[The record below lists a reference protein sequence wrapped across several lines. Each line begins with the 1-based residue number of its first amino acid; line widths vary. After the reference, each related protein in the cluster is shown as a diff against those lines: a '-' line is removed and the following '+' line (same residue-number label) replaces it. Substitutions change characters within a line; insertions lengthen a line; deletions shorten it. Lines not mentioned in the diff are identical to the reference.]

1 MEKSLSCEEQQAKI
15 IEVRKMVG
23 STADQIPGY
32 FTDAAIL
39 RYLRTR
45 NWDTKKA
52 SKMVVETVKW
62 RLEYQP
68 EKIRLNDVAHQ
79 VEIGS
84 MYLANYLDKY
94 GRSILVIRPGPT
106 VRLYTSFPFS
116 NYATKLEKTWELDLF
131 VKTSHETDCL
141 NYFSVKSSIPVTAQ
155 VRFFVYGMENAIMNL
170 APGQHQVVWLIGYQR
185 WKASG
190 ISFAAI
196 RKTIHLLQLL
206 KPFVEARTYRQ
217 MKFVYSNDPE
227 SQKTMEIFN
236 KDKLE
241 RSFGG
246 NNPAEFNFKEYS
258 ERMKEDDRKMLDF
271 VKSGYSFI
279 PRQLSDLSLQH
290 SEHEVSASCQS
301 SEASHKDSSSTDEGL
316 PNLIV
321 VTK

>member
-15 IEVRKMVG
+15 IEVREVVG
-23 STADQIPGY
+23 STVDQIPGY

-39 RYLRTR
+39 RYLRAT

-68 EKIRLNDVAHQ
+68 EKIRSEDVAHEA
-79 VEIGS
+79 EIGS
-84 MYLANYLDKY
+84 MYRANYLDRY
-94 GRSILVIRPGPT
+94 GRSILVIRPGPM
-106 VRLYTSFPFS
+106 R
-116 NYATKLEKTWELDLF
+116 
-131 VKTSHETDCL
+131 
-141 NYFSVKSSIPVTAQ
+141 SITTAAQ
-155 VRFFVYGMENAIMNL
+155 VRFFVYGMENAIMNS

-190 ISFAAI
+190 ISLAVV
-196 RKTIHLLQLL
+196 RKIVHLLQVHYPERLGL
-206 KPFVEARTYRQ
+206 AVLYDPPKIFESFWKMFKPFLEARTYEQ

-227 SQKTMEIFN
+227 SHKTMEIFD

-246 NNPAEFNFKEYS
+246 NDPAEFNFKEHS
-258 ERMKEDDRKMLDF
+258 ERMKEDDRKMPDF

-279 PRQLSDLSLQH
+279 PHKPSDLSLKQ
-290 SEHEVSASCQS
+290 SEHEVSAPRQS
-301 SEASHKDSSSTDEGL
+301 SEVSHKASSAAEEGL
-316 PNLIV
+316 PNLV
-321 VTK
+321 AVTK